1 MNDRMNQ
8 EVLKKNFERH
18 EFETS
23 FFETREQA
31 ATYLQAQIRGQKVA
45 FGGSVTL
52 QEMGLFDA
60 LSKENEVIWHW
71 NEPGAQ
77 TLARAR
83 EAQIY
88 ITSANSVSETG
99 ELVNID
105 GTGNRVAQTLYGP
118 EKVYFVVGKNKIE
131 KDLSSALSRARNV
144 AAPLNAKRLKTNTPC
159 SKTGERCF
167 DCGSE
172 ARICRATVIL
182 ERPTRGMKAEI
193 VFVNEALGY

>member
-31 ATYLQAQIRGQKVA
+31 AAYLQAQIRGRKVA

-77 TLARAR
+77 TLAKAR

-88 ITSANSVSETG
+88 ITSANGVSETG

-105 GTGNRVAQTLYGP
+105 GTGNRAAQTLYGP

-144 AAPLNAKRLKTNTPC
+144 AAPLNAKRLRTNTPC
-159 SKTGERCF
+159 SKTGDRCF

>member
-1 MNDRMNQ
+1 MNQ

-52 QEMGLFDA
+52 QEMGFFDA

-71 NEPGAQ
+71 NEPGAK
-77 TLARAR
+77 TLAKAR

-88 ITSANSVSETG
+88 ITSANGVSETG

-159 SKTGERCF
+159 SKTGDRCF

>member
-1 MNDRMNQ
+1 MNDGMNQ

-31 ATYLQAQIRGQKVA
+31 VNYLQAQIKGRKVA

-60 LSKENEVIWHW
+60 LSKKNEVIWHW

-88 ITSANSVSETG
+88 ITSANGVSETG

-144 AAPLNAKRLKTNTPC
+144 AAPLNAKRLKTDTPC

-172 ARICRATVIL
+172 ARICRAKIGRAHV
-182 ERPTRGMKAEI
+182 
-193 VFVNEALGY
+193 

>member
-1 MNDRMNQ
+1 
-8 EVLKKNFERH
+8 
-18 EFETS
+18 
-23 FFETREQA
+23 
-31 ATYLQAQIRGQKVA
+31 
-45 FGGSVTL
+45 
-52 QEMGLFDA
+52 MGLFDA

-71 NEPGAQ
+71 NEPGAK
-77 TLARAR
+77 TLAKAR

-88 ITSANSVSETG
+88 ITSANGVSETG

-159 SKTGERCF
+159 SKTGDRCF

-172 ARICRATVIL
+172 VRICRATVIL

>member
-1 MNDRMNQ
+1 MNQ

-18 EFETS
+18 EFEPS

-88 ITSANSVSETG
+88 ITSANGVSETG

-159 SKTGERCF
+159 SKTGDRCF

>member
-1 MNDRMNQ
+1 MNQ

-71 NEPGAQ
+71 NEPGAK
-77 TLARAR
+77 TLAKAR

-88 ITSANSVSETG
+88 ITSANGVSETG

-131 KDLSSALSRARNV
+131 KDLSAALS
-144 AAPLNAKRLKTNTPC
+144 LSLIHIFLSRLREITDTMWQI
-159 SKTGERCF
+159 TER
-167 DCGSE
+167 SIQTLE
-172 ARICRATVIL
+172 PWRI
-182 ERPTRGMKAEI
+182 
-193 VFVNEALGY
+193 

>member
-18 EFETS
+18 EFETA

-31 ATYLQAQIRGQKVA
+31 SEYLKSRIKGQKVA

-52 QEMGLFDA
+52 QEMRLFDV
-60 LSKENEVIWHW
+60 LSEENEVTWHW

-77 TLARAR
+77 TLAKAR

-88 ITSANSVSETG
+88 ITSANGVSETG

-118 EKVYFVVGKNKIE
+118 EKVYFVVGANKIE
-131 KDLSSALSRARNV
+131 KDLSAALFRARNV
-144 AAPLNAKRLKTNTPC
+144 AAPLNAKRLKADTPC
-159 SKTGERCF
+159 SKTGEKCF
-167 DCGSE
+167 NCGSE
-172 ARICRATVIL
+172 SRICRATVIL

>member
-1 MNDRMNQ
+1 M
-8 EVLKKNFERH
+8 
-18 EFETS
+18 
-23 FFETREQA
+23 
-31 ATYLQAQIRGQKVA
+31 A

-52 QEMGLFDA
+52 QEMGLSDA

-88 ITSANSVSETG
+88 ITSANGVSETG

-144 AAPLNAKRLKTNTPC
+144 AAPLNAKRLKTDTPC
-159 SKTGERCF
+159 SKTGEKCF

>member
-1 MNDRMNQ
+1 MNQ

-88 ITSANSVSETG
+88 ITSANGVSETG

>member
-1 MNDRMNQ
+1 MNDGMNQ

-23 FFETREQA
+23 FFETRKQA
-31 ATYLQAQIRGQKVA
+31 VNYLQAQIKGRKVA

-88 ITSANSVSETG
+88 ITSANGVSETG

-105 GTGNRVAQTLYGP
+105 GTGNRVAQALYGP

>member
-71 NEPGAQ
+71 NELGAK
-77 TLARAR
+77 TLAKAR

-88 ITSANSVSETG
+88 ITSANGVSETG

>member
-71 NEPGAQ
+71 NEPGAK
-77 TLARAR
+77 TLAKAR

-88 ITSANSVSETG
+88 ITSANGVSETG

>member
-1 MNDRMNQ
+1 MNDGMNQ

-71 NEPGAQ
+71 NELGAK
-77 TLARAR
+77 TLAKAR

-88 ITSANSVSETG
+88 ITSANGVSETG

-159 SKTGERCF
+159 SKTGDRCF

>member
-1 MNDRMNQ
+1 MNQ

-88 ITSANSVSETG
+88 ITSANGVSETG

-159 SKTGERCF
+159 SKTGDRCF

>member
-8 EVLKKNFERH
+8 EVLKKNLERH
-18 EFETS
+18 EFENS

-31 ATYLQAQIRGQKVA
+31 VNYLQAQNKGRKEA
-45 FGGSVTL
+45 FGGSDTL

-88 ITSANSVSETG
+88 ITSANGVSETG

-118 EKVYFVVGKNKIE
+118 EKVYFVGGKNKIE

-144 AAPLNAKRLKTNTPC
+144 AAPLNAKRLKTDTPC
-159 SKTGERCF
+159 SKTGEKCF

>member
-31 ATYLQAQIRGQKVA
+31 ATYLQAQIRGRKVA

-71 NEPGAQ
+71 NEPGAK
-77 TLARAR
+77 TLAKAR

-88 ITSANSVSETG
+88 ITSANGVSETG

-159 SKTGERCF
+159 SKTGDRCF

>member
-1 MNDRMNQ
+1 MNQ

-18 EFETS
+18 EFEAS
-23 FFETREQA
+23 FFETKEQA
-31 ATYLQAQIRGQKVA
+31 VNYLQAQIRGQKVA

-52 QEMGLFDA
+52 QEMELFDA

-71 NEPGAQ
+71 NEPGAE
-77 TLARAR
+77 TLAKAR

-88 ITSANSVSETG
+88 ITSANGVSETG

-167 DCGSE
+167 DCSSE
-172 ARICRATVIL
+172 GRICRAIVIL

>member
-1 MNDRMNQ
+1 MNDGMNQ

-60 LSKENEVIWHW
+60 LSKKNEVIWHW

-88 ITSANSVSETG
+88 ITSANGVSETG

-144 AAPLNAKRLKTNTPC
+144 AAPLNAKRLKTDTPC

>member
-1 MNDRMNQ
+1 M
-8 EVLKKNFERH
+8 
-18 EFETS
+18 
-23 FFETREQA
+23 
-31 ATYLQAQIRGQKVA
+31 A

-88 ITSANSVSETG
+88 ITSANGVSETG

-144 AAPLNAKRLKTNTPC
+144 AAPLNAKRLKTDTPVA
-159 SKTGERCF
+159 KRER
-167 DCGSE
+167 S
-172 ARICRATVIL
+172 
-182 ERPTRGMKAEI
+182 
-193 VFVNEALGY
+193 ALTAAAKPASAAPQLF

>member
-1 MNDRMNQ
+1 MNSRMNR
-8 EVLKKNFERH
+8 ELLKKNFERH

-23 FFETREQA
+23 FFETKEQA
-31 ATYLQAQIRGQKVA
+31 AEYLKAQIKGQRVA

-52 QEMGLFDA
+52 QEMKLFDV
-60 LSKENEVIWHW
+60 LSEENEVIWHW
-71 NEPGAQ
+71 NEPGAE
-77 TLARAR
+77 TLAKAR

-88 ITSANSVSETG
+88 ITSANGVSETG

-118 EKVYFVVGKNKIE
+118 EKVYFVVGANKIE
-131 KDLSSALSRARNV
+131 KDLSSSLSRARNV
-144 AAPLNAKRLKTNTPC
+144 AAPLNAKRLKMNTPC
-159 SKTGERCF
+159 SKTGEKCF
-167 DCGSE
+167 DCSSE

-193 VFVNEALGY
+193 VFINEALGY

>member
-1 MNDRMNQ
+1 MNDGMNQ

-71 NEPGAQ
+71 NEPGAK
-77 TLARAR
+77 TLAKAR

-88 ITSANSVSETG
+88 ITSANGVSETG

-159 SKTGERCF
+159 SKTGDRCF

>member
-31 ATYLQAQIRGQKVA
+31 AAYLQAQIRGQKVA

-77 TLARAR
+77 TLAKAR

-88 ITSANSVSETG
+88 ITSANGVSETG

-105 GTGNRVAQTLYGP
+105 GTGNRAAQTLYGP

-144 AAPLNAKRLKTNTPC
+144 AAPLNAKRLRTNTPC
-159 SKTGERCF
+159 SKTGDRCF

>member
-31 ATYLQAQIRGQKVA
+31 VNYLQAQIKGRKVA

-88 ITSANSVSETG
+88 ITSANGVSETG

-144 AAPLNAKRLKTNTPC
+144 AAPLNAKRLKADTPC
-159 SKTGERCF
+159 SKTGEKCF
-167 DCGSE
+167 DCSSE
-172 ARICRATVIL
+172 PASASATVIL
-182 ERPTRGMKAEI
+182 ERRPA
-193 VFVNEALGY
+193 A

>member
-31 ATYLQAQIRGQKVA
+31 VNYLQAQIKGRKVA

-88 ITSANSVSETG
+88 ITSANGVSETG

-144 AAPLNAKRLKTNTPC
+144 AAPLNANTP
-159 SKTGERCF
+159 T
-167 DCGSE
+167 
-172 ARICRATVIL
+172 
-182 ERPTRGMKAEI
+182 I
-193 VFVNEALGY
+193 VSTLI

>member
-71 NEPGAQ
+71 NELGAK
-77 TLARAR
+77 TLAKAR

-88 ITSANSVSETG
+88 ITSANGVSETG

-159 SKTGERCF
+159 SKTGDRCF

>member
-60 LSKENEVIWHW
+60 LLKENEVIWHW
-71 NEPGAQ
+71 NEPGAK
-77 TLARAR
+77 TLAKAR

-88 ITSANSVSETG
+88 ITSANGVSETG

-159 SKTGERCF
+159 SKTGDRCF

>member
-31 ATYLQAQIRGQKVA
+31 VNYLQAQIKGRKVA

-71 NEPGAQ
+71 NELGAK
-77 TLARAR
+77 TLAKAR

-88 ITSANSVSETG
+88 ITSANGVSETG

-159 SKTGERCF
+159 SKTGDRCF

>member
-1 MNDRMNQ
+1 MNDGMNQ

-31 ATYLQAQIRGQKVA
+31 VNYLQAQIKGRKVA

-60 LSKENEVIWHW
+60 LSKKNEVIWHW

-88 ITSANSVSETG
+88 ITSANGVSETG

-131 KDLSSALSRARNV
+131 KDLSSALSRARKV
-144 AAPLNAKRLKTNTPC
+144 AAPLNAKRLKTDTPC
-159 SKTGERCF
+159 SKTGDRCF

>member
-1 MNDRMNQ
+1 MNQ

-71 NEPGAQ
+71 NELGAK
-77 TLARAR
+77 TLAKAR

-88 ITSANSVSETG
+88 ITSANGVSETG

-159 SKTGERCF
+159 SKTGDRCF

>member
-88 ITSANSVSETG
+88 ITSANGVSETG

>member
-31 ATYLQAQIRGQKVA
+31 VNYLQAQIKGRKVA

-88 ITSANSVSETG
+88 ITSANGVSETG

-118 EKVYFVVGKNKIE
+118 ERVYFVVGKNKIE

-144 AAPLNAKRLKTNTPC
+144 AAPLNAKRLKADTPC
-159 SKTGERCF
+159 SKTGEKCF

-172 ARICRATVIL
+172 ARICRATVIFRAPDPRH
-182 ERPTRGMKAEI
+182 ESGDCICE
-193 VFVNEALGY
+193 

>member
-88 ITSANSVSETG
+88 ITSANGVSETG

-159 SKTGERCF
+159 SKTGDRCF

>member
-1 MNDRMNQ
+1 M
-8 EVLKKNFERH
+8 
-18 EFETS
+18 
-23 FFETREQA
+23 
-31 ATYLQAQIRGQKVA
+31 
-45 FGGSVTL
+45 
-52 QEMGLFDA
+52 
-60 LSKENEVIWHW
+60 IWHW

-88 ITSANSVSETG
+88 ITSANGVSETG

-144 AAPLNAKRLKTNTPC
+144 AAPA
-159 SKTGERCF
+159 ERQ
-167 DCGSE
+167 
-172 ARICRATVIL
+172 
-182 ERPTRGMKAEI
+182 KA
-193 VFVNEALGY
+193 

>member
-1 MNDRMNQ
+1 MNAGMNQ

-23 FFETREQA
+23 FFETRKQA
-31 ATYLQAQIRGQKVA
+31 VNYLQAQIKGRKVA
-45 FGGSVTL
+45 FGGAVTL

-88 ITSANSVSETG
+88 ITSANGVSETG

>member
-1 MNDRMNQ
+1 MNDGMNQ

-88 ITSANSVSETG
+88 ITSANGVSETG

-159 SKTGERCF
+159 SKTGDRCF

>member
-52 QEMGLFDA
+52 QEMGFFDA

-71 NEPGAQ
+71 NEPGAK
-77 TLARAR
+77 TLAKAR

-88 ITSANSVSETG
+88 ITSANGVSETG

-159 SKTGERCF
+159 SKTGDRCF